1 MGTLAIYGGLFLAAF
16 AVLAY
21 AFAGASDLQTWAEQR
36 MAKRYQTRSRAQIIV
51 LGHEAIGCSVA
62 DISATG
68 ARVLI
73 DTAASVPD
81 SFILKMKDRARRCR
95 VVWRGARQIGLAF
108 NDDA

>member
-16 AVLAY
+16 AVIAY
-21 AFAGASDLQTWAEQR
+21 AFARAPDLQTWTEQR
-36 MAKRYQTRSRAQIIV
+36 MAKRYRTRSRAQIVV

-68 ARVLI
+68 ARVLV
-73 DTAASVPD
+73 DPAASVPD
-81 SFILKMKDRARRCR
+81 SFILKLKGRARRCS
-95 VVWRGARQIGLAF
+95 VVWRGTGQVGLAF